1 MFNHIGFL
9 KQKITIMKKIILV
22 SVFATLFVTACTKN
36 KPEQPPAPSLIGKWG
51 VVNILEKEID
61 NGTIVYNDNYT
72 GQASDYMEFKNDNTL
87 SLFIDGS
94 GFIINYK
101 LLPNNKVEISGDTL
115 TIQSLT
121 ANSATLYQ
129 KDDYGPNSFDET
141 TYSLKT

>member
-1 MFNHIGFL
+1 
-9 KQKITIMKKIILV
+9 MKKIIL
-22 SVFATLFVTACTKN
+22 SAVFATLFITACHKD
-36 KPEQPPAPSLIGKWG
+36 PPAPAPSLIGKWG
-51 VVNILEKEID
+51 VVNILVKEID
-61 NGTIVYNDNYT
+61 NGAIVYNDNYT

-121 ANSATLYQ
+121 ANSAALYQ
-129 KDDYGPNSFDET
+129 KDDNGANSFDET
-141 TYSLKT
+141 TYNLKR

>member
-1 MFNHIGFL
+1 
-9 KQKITIMKKIILV
+9 MKKIILAF
-22 SVFATLFVTACTKN
+22 VFATLFVTACHKD
-36 KPEQPPAPSLIGKWG
+36 PPASAPSLIGKWG
-51 VVNILEKEID
+51 VVNILDKEVD

-121 ANSATLYQ
+121 ANSAALYQ
-129 KDDYGPNSFDET
+129 KDDNGANSFDET
-141 TYSLKT
+141 TYNLKR

>member
-1 MFNHIGFL
+1 
-9 KQKITIMKKIILV
+9 MKKIILSV
-22 SVFATLFVTACTKN
+22 VFATLFITACHKD
-36 KPEQPPAPSLIGKWG
+36 PPAPAPSLIGKWG
-51 VVNILEKEID
+51 VVNILDKEVD

-72 GQASDYMEFKNDNTL
+72 GQTSDYMEFKNDNTL

-121 ANSATLYQ
+121 ANSATLYH
-129 KDDYGPNSFDET
+129 KDDNGVNSYEET
-141 TYSLKT
+141 TYNLKR

>member
-1 MFNHIGFL
+1 
-9 KQKITIMKKIILV
+9 MKKIIL
-22 SVFATLFVTACTKN
+22 SAVFGTLFLTACDKN
-36 KPEQPPAPSLIGKWG
+36 GPEPPPAPSLIGKWG
-51 VVNILEKEID
+51 VVNILDKEVD

-94 GFIINYK
+94 NFIINYK

-129 KDDYGPNSFDET
+129 KDDNGSNSFDET
-141 TYSLKT
+141 TYNLKR

>member
-1 MFNHIGFL
+1 
-9 KQKITIMKKIILV
+9 MKKIILA
-22 SVFATLFVTACTKN
+22 SVFATLFVTACHKD
-36 KPEQPPAPSLIGKWG
+36 PPAPAPSLIGKWG
-51 VVNILEKEID
+51 VVNILDKEVD

-72 GQASDYMEFKNDNTL
+72 GQTSDYMEFKNDNTL

-121 ANSATLYQ
+121 ANSVTLYQ
-129 KDDYGPNSFDET
+129 KDDTGSNSFEET
-141 TYSLKT
+141 TYNLKR